1 MLNELYTT
9 FLSYEEL
16 NTVAGRISDTVGGHI
31 ADYPFLGE
39 LTGLLKT
46 DIGNL
51 GAALNRDRTSKFTV
65 LIEQS
70 DNQRDSSFIAL
81 RDYLKAC
88 SSRSVLELAT
98 AGEYL
103 TAIVKKH
110 GWTLYARTY
119 TEETAAL
126 KALLTELDGTEATTA
141 IQTLNAAPWYDD
153 LKAAQA
159 AFEETYNN
167 KITAEAQADYPLLRE
182 TRSKIIRHLTALLDF
197 IRVLGEVNTS
207 DTYTAMVEQLNEIIN
222 DVMTVAR
229 ARRTRETQEP
239 VATESPQIS

>member
-1 MLNELYTT
+1 MLNELHTT

-16 NTVAGRISDTVGGHI
+16 NTIAGRISGTVGGHI

-39 LTGLLKT
+39 LKGLLET
-46 DIGNL
+46 DIVNL
-51 GAALNRDRTSKFTV
+51 GAALNRDRTSEFTA
-65 LIEQS
+65 LIGQGDS
-70 DNQRDSSFIAL
+70 QRDSTFIAF
-81 RDYLKAC
+81 RDYIKAC
-88 SSRSVLELAT
+88 SSRRVLEVAA

-103 TAIVKKH
+103 TNIVKKH

-126 KALLTELDGTEATTA
+126 KALFAELDGAEAATA
-141 IQTLNAAPWYDD
+141 MQTLNAAPWYDD

-182 TRSKIIRHLTALLDF
+182 TRSSIIRHLTALLDF
-197 IRVLGEVNTS
+197 IRVLGEVNASGAYAT
-207 DTYTAMVEQLNEIIN
+207 MVEQLNEIIN

-229 ARRTRETQEP
+229 ARRTREEQEP
-239 VATESPQIS
+239 VATESQQII